1 MDNEKM
7 NLWRQRI
14 AKCQKS
20 NLTVTEWCAQHQL
33 SKGTYYYWYKK
44 IVQQDNPENN
54 IPVFA
59 DVTPVLIK
67 EASVSSTDLT
77 ISWNQLQI
85 NVSNTKEAELA
96 AVFISKLRSLHI
108 GVRHHEHFVNGG
120 ERILKGLFAPLN
132 IQRFRMIRYKSQ
144 ICF

>member
-1 MDNEKM
+1 MDILAKRCRNVHTPSFEALTIISGRFCMNNEKM

-44 IVQQDNPENN
+44 IVQQDDPENN

-96 AVFISKLRSLHI
+96 AVFISKLQSL
-108 GVRHHEHFVNGG
+108 
-120 ERILKGLFAPLN
+120 
-132 IQRFRMIRYKSQ
+132 
-144 ICF
+144 C

>member
-33 SKGTYYYWYKK
+33 SKGIYYYWYKK
-44 IVQQDNPENN
+44 IVQQDDPENN

-96 AVFISKLRSLHI
+96 AVFISKLRSL
-108 GVRHHEHFVNGG
+108 
-120 ERILKGLFAPLN
+120 
-132 IQRFRMIRYKSQ
+132 
-144 ICF
+144 C

>member
-14 AKCQKS
+14 TKCRKS
-20 NLTVTEWCAQHQL
+20 NLTVAEWCAQHRF

-44 IVQQDNPENN
+44 IVQQDDVENN

-67 EASVSSTDLT
+67 ETPVPSTDLT
-77 ISWNQLQI
+77 ISWNQLQV
-85 NVSNTKEAELA
+85 NVSNEKEAELA
-96 AVFISKLRSLHI
+96 AVFISKLQSL
-108 GVRHHEHFVNGG
+108 
-120 ERILKGLFAPLN
+120 
-132 IQRFRMIRYKSQ
+132 
-144 ICF
+144 C

>member
-20 NLTVTEWCAQHQL
+20 NLTVTECCAQHQL

-44 IVQQDNPENN
+44 IVQQDDPENN

-96 AVFISKLRSLHI
+96 AVFISKLRSL
-108 GVRHHEHFVNGG
+108 
-120 ERILKGLFAPLN
+120 
-132 IQRFRMIRYKSQ
+132 
-144 ICF
+144 C

>member
-44 IVQQDNPENN
+44 IVQQDDPEKN

-59 DVTPVLIK
+59 DATPVLIK

-77 ISWNQLQI
+77 WLLYLSA
-85 NVSNTKEAELA
+85 SFEAYVEQ
-96 AVFISKLRSLHI
+96 FYIRCYPYHF
-108 GVRHHEHFVNGG
+108 GVWRN
-120 ERILKGLFAPLN
+120 
-132 IQRFRMIRYKSQ
+132 
-144 ICF
+144 

>member
-85 NVSNTKEAELA
+85 NISNTKEAELA
-96 AVFISKLRSLHI
+96 AVFISKLRSL
-108 GVRHHEHFVNGG
+108 
-120 ERILKGLFAPLN
+120 
-132 IQRFRMIRYKSQ
+132 
-144 ICF
+144 C

>member
-44 IVQQDNPENN
+44 IVQQDDPENKETLVSDPMN
-54 IPVFA
+54 I
-59 DVTPVLIK
+59 L
-67 EASVSSTDLT
+67 
-77 ISWNQLQI
+77 
-85 NVSNTKEAELA
+85 
-96 AVFISKLRSLHI
+96 
-108 GVRHHEHFVNGG
+108 
-120 ERILKGLFAPLN
+120 
-132 IQRFRMIRYKSQ
+132 
-144 ICF
+144 